1 MVGCR
6 LWGCTESDKTE
17 PTYNQQYGHRE
28 MQHFPLESAVLD
40 VSPGALVPNLGAIG
54 RDLPCYTPF
63 VTVLEIHLLE
73 VLWAN
78 H

>member
-1 MVGCR
+1 MA
-6 LWGCTESDKTE
+6 D
-17 PTYNQQYGHRE
+17 
-28 MQHFPLESAVLD
+28 FPLESAVLD
-40 VSPGALVPNLGAIG
+40 VSPGALVPNSGAIG